1 MKEVERE
8 SMQEKFLKC
17 VHRERS
23 TKRKSLTWKCGQKNI
38 ATRTLAREWEKHKH
52 QQENINKNT
61 NISTKM
67 GETLTSRREWETQ
80 TSTEEY
86 KNTNISNITGKTQTS
101 GRKREKTQTSMRK
114 WEEQKHQ

>member
-1 MKEVERE
+1 MKEVERK

-23 TKRKSLTWKCGQKNI
+23 TKRKSLTWKYRKENI

-67 GETLTSRREWETQ
+67 GETQTSRREWETR
-80 TSTEEY
+80 TSTEY
-86 KNTNISNITGKTQTS
+86 KNTNISNKTGKKQTS
-101 GRKREKTQTSMRK
+101 GKKRGKKTQTSMRK
-114 WEEQKHQ
+114 WEE